1 MKIEDGEI
9 KNDTTDDQCSTSN
22 WKQMQDTE
30 SSVEEKPKLEIDLR
44 VERVLQDAILKDEEQ
59 MEEVSE
65 KLEKSIRDELKK
77 GEMIL
82 TWSCSN

>member
-30 SSVEEKPKLEIDLR
+30 SSVEEKSKLEIDLR
-44 VERVLQDAILKDEEQ
+44 V
-59 MEEVSE
+59 
-65 KLEKSIRDELKK
+65 
-77 GEMIL
+77 
-82 TWSCSN
+82 